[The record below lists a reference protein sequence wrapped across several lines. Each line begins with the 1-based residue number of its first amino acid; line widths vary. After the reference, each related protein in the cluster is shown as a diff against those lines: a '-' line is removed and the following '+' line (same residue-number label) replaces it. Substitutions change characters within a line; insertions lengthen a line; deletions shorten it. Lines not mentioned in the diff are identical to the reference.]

1 MASKLYSMTPKE
13 IVAELDKY
21 IIGQKEAKKSVA
33 IALRNRYRRSLLS
46 EEMREEITPKNILM
60 MGPTGCG
67 KTEIARRLA
76 KLMDAPFVKVE
87 ATKFTEVGYVGRDV
101 DSMVRDLVEA
111 SMRVTKQSKLE
122 EKYSVADKIVEEKL
136 VEAIIPGKN
145 KKKPGQPKNPFDFLM
160 NSGGYTSQK
169 QQYLDSQTAKEEAA
183 PEDNSVEMARQ
194 QVREQLRQG
203 LLEEQYVEI
212 EVTDTPKGNQL
223 DMSNEG
229 MSIAIGNIF
238 GDMMPQKTKK
248 KNCKVKDARK
258 ILREQEAQKLID
270 MDLVTD
276 EAIENAEQNGIIF
289 IDEIDKIARKSDN
302 PSITRDVS
310 GEGVQQGLLK
320 LLEGTMV
327 NVPPKGGRKHP
338 DQDYIHVDTKN
349 ILFIC
354 GGAFDGI
361 ERKIAQRLNT
371 HVVGYNSVQN
381 VAKVDKK
388 DLMKYIL
395 PQDLKSFGL
404 IPEII
409 GRLPVLTYLN
419 PLDRDALRKI
429 LVEPKNSIVK
439 QYMKLFEM
447 DGIKL
452 SFTEEALDFMVDK
465 AVEYKLGARGLRSI
479 VEAVMTDAMFEVPSK
494 KIKKFEVTLDY
505 AKGQLDKAHLGQLES
520 A

>member
-21 IIGQKEAKKSVA
+21 IIGQNEAKKSVA

-145 KKKPGQPKNPFDFLM
+145 KKKPGQPKNPFDFIM

-169 QQYLDSQTAKEEAA
+169 QQYLDSQAAKEEAV
-183 PEDNSVEMARQ
+183 PEDNSVEMARE

-238 GDMMPQKTKK
+238 GDMMPEKTKK

-276 EAIENAEQNGIIF
+276 EAIANAEQNGIIF
-289 IDEIDKIARKSDN
+289 IDEIDKIASGSRMTSGA
-302 PSITRDVS
+302 DVS
-310 GEGVQQGLLK
+310 REGVQRDILPIVEGSVINTKYGPVRTDHILFIGAGAFHIAKPTDLIPELQGRFPIRVTLDSLTKEDFVEILTKPENALIKQHKALLETEGIEVEFTEGAIDQLATISYVMNEQTENIGARRLHTVLEK
-320 LLEGTMV
+320 LLEDISFNIPEMEEEKLV
-327 NVPPKGGRKHP
+327 I
-338 DQDYIHVDTKN
+338 DQKYVEDKFQETIH
-349 ILFIC
+349 
-354 GGAFDGI
+354 A
-361 ERKIAQRLNT
+361 E
-371 HVVGYNSVQN
+371 
-381 VAKVDKK
+381 
-388 DLMKYIL
+388 DLDKYIL
-395 PQDLKSFGL
+395 
-404 IPEII
+404 
-409 GRLPVLTYLN
+409 
-419 PLDRDALRKI
+419 
-429 LVEPKNSIVK
+429 
-439 QYMKLFEM
+439 
-447 DGIKL
+447 
-452 SFTEEALDFMVDK
+452 
-465 AVEYKLGARGLRSI
+465 
-479 VEAVMTDAMFEVPSK
+479 
-494 KIKKFEVTLDY
+494 
-505 AKGQLDKAHLGQLES
+505 
-520 A
+520 

>member
-21 IIGQKEAKKSVA
+21 IIGQNEAKKSVA

-145 KKKPGQPKNPFDFLM
+145 KKKPGQPKNPFDFIM

-169 QQYLDSQTAKEEAA
+169 QQYLDSQAAKEEAV
-183 PEDNSVEMARQ
+183 PEDNSVEMARE

-238 GDMMPQKTKK
+238 GDMMPEKTKK

-276 EAIENAEQNGIIF
+276 EAIANAEQNGIIF
-289 IDEIDKIARKSDN
+289 IDEIDKIASGSRMTSGA
-302 PSITRDVS
+302 DVS
-310 GEGVQQGLLK
+310 REGVQRDILPIVEGSVINTKYGPVRTDHILFIGAGAFHIAKPTDLIPELQGRFPIRVTLDSLTKEDFVEILTKPENALIKQHRALLETEGIEVEFTEGAIDQLATISYVMNEQTENIGARRLHTVLEK
-320 LLEGTMV
+320 LLEDISFNIPEMEEEKLV
-327 NVPPKGGRKHP
+327 I
-338 DQDYIHVDTKN
+338 DQKYVEDKFQETIH
-349 ILFIC
+349 
-354 GGAFDGI
+354 A
-361 ERKIAQRLNT
+361 E
-371 HVVGYNSVQN
+371 
-381 VAKVDKK
+381 
-388 DLMKYIL
+388 DLDKYIL
-395 PQDLKSFGL
+395 
-404 IPEII
+404 
-409 GRLPVLTYLN
+409 
-419 PLDRDALRKI
+419 
-429 LVEPKNSIVK
+429 
-439 QYMKLFEM
+439 
-447 DGIKL
+447 
-452 SFTEEALDFMVDK
+452 
-465 AVEYKLGARGLRSI
+465 
-479 VEAVMTDAMFEVPSK
+479 
-494 KIKKFEVTLDY
+494 
-505 AKGQLDKAHLGQLES
+505 
-520 A
+520 